1 MTTESEWHTFSE
13 VPSENVA
20 TSAEPDRRTRK
31 RAAKRNDLL
40 DLALELSE
48 RLGVE
53 GVTMAALAEAAD
65 YAPASLY
72 TYFPSRSALIAAM
85 QQRALHTLGGVAES
99 TLQAWDL
106 AAAARPDPLAPEPAA
121 LARLWVFSDLFLVAP
136 ESHAREF
143 RLQQQLLATPKVQEA
158 NDAATVVPAAM
169 SVLDRPRRLL
179 ADAVAAGALDPHDAG
194 ADPVDGLLDGDLLRT
209 FVWVTALN
217 GGLQIDD
224 LGIGVPTTGATLG
237 HELTRALLAGWGA
250 DATALTTA
258 RLASDHWVA
267 DHL

>member
-1 MTTESEWHTFSE
+1 MTIESEWHTFSE

-65 YAPASLY
+65 YAPAALY

-99 TLQAWDL
+99 TLQAWELD
-106 AAAARPDPLAPEPAA
+106 AAARPEPLPGEVGA
-121 LARLWVFSDLFLVAP
+121 LARLWVFSDLFLTAP

-143 RLQQQLLATPKVQEA
+143 RLQQQLLGTPKVQDV

-179 ADAVAAGALDPHDAG
+179 ADAVAAGALDPHDG
-194 ADPVDGLLDGDLLRT
+194 RADPVDGLLDGDLLRT
-209 FVWVTALN
+209 FVWITALN

-237 HELTRALLAGWGA
+237 HELTRALLRGWGA
-250 DATALTTA
+250 DADALSAA
-258 RLASDHWVA
+258 RTASDHWVA

>member
-1 MTTESEWHTFSE
+1 M
-13 VPSENVA
+13 PSEIVD
-20 TSAEPDRRTRK
+20 TSVEPDRRTRK

-48 RLGVE
+48 RVGVE

-72 TYFPSRSALIAAM
+72 TYFPSRSALIAAL

-106 AAAARPDPLAPEPAA
+106 DAGARAEPLSPEVGA
-121 LARLWVFSDLFLVAP
+121 LARLWVFSDLFLTAP
-136 ESHAREF
+136 ASHPREF

-194 ADPVDGLLDGDLLRT
+194 ADLVDGLVDGDLLRT

-217 GGLQIDD
+217 GGLQVDD
-224 LGIGVPTTGATLG
+224 LGIGVPTTGAALG
-237 HELTRALLAGWGA
+237 HELTRALLRGWGA
-250 DATALTTA
+250 DPDALTTA

>member
-1 MTTESEWHTFSE
+1 M
-13 VPSENVA
+13 
-20 TSAEPDRRTRK
+20 EPDRRTRK

-72 TYFPSRSALIAAM
+72 TYFPSRSALVAAM

-106 AAAARPDPLAPEPAA
+106 DAGARPDPLSPEVAA

-143 RLQQQLLATPKVQEA
+143 RLQQQLLATPNVQEA
-158 NDAATVVPAAM
+158 GDAATVLPAAL

-179 ADAVAAGALDPHDAG
+179 HDAVTAGALAPHDG
-194 ADPVDGLLDGDLLRT
+194 ATDPLHEALDGDLLRT
-209 FVWVTALN
+209 LAWVTALN
-217 GGLQIDD
+217 GGLQLDG
-224 LGIGVPTTGATLG
+224 LGVGAPTTGATLG
-237 HELTRALLAGWGA
+237 HELTAALLRGWGA
-250 DATALTTA
+250 DPDALTAA
-258 RLASDHWVA
+258 RSASDHWVA

>member
-1 MTTESEWHTFSE
+1 M
-13 VPSENVA
+13 PSEIVE
-20 TSAEPDRRTRK
+20 TSTEPDRRTRK

-40 DLALELSE
+40 DLALDLSE

-72 TYFPSRSALIAAM
+72 TYFPSRSALVAAL

-99 TLQAWDL
+99 TLQAWELD
-106 AAAARPDPLAPEPAA
+106 AGARSEPLPPTVGA
-121 LARLWVFSDLFLVAP
+121 LARLWVFSDLFLAAP

-158 NDAATVVPAAM
+158 DDAATVVPAAM

-179 ADAVAAGALDPHDAG
+179 ADAVAAGALDAHDAAATG
-194 ADPVDGLLDGDLLRT
+194 DGLLDGDLLRT

-217 GGLQIDD
+217 GGLQVDD

-237 HELTRALLAGWGA
+237 HELTRALLRGWGA
-250 DATALTTA
+250 DPDALAAARAAT
-258 RLASDHWVA
+258 DHWIA

>member
-1 MTTESEWHTFSE
+1 M
-13 VPSENVA
+13 PSENVD
-20 TSAEPDRRTRK
+20 TSVEPDRRTRK

-40 DLALELSE
+40 DLALDLSE

-72 TYFPSRSALIAAM
+72 TYFPSRSALVAAL

-106 AAAARPDPLAPEPAA
+106 DAAARPEPLGGDVAA
-121 LARLWVFSDLFLVAP
+121 LARLWVFSDLFLAAP

-143 RLQQQLLATPKVQEA
+143 RLQQQLLGTPKVQEA
-158 NDAATVVPAAM
+158 DDAATVVPAAM

-179 ADAVAAGALDPHDAG
+179 AEAVAAGALDPHRTGSAP
-194 ADPVDGLLDGDLLRT
+194 ADGLLDGDLLRT

-217 GGLQIDD
+217 GGLQVDH

-237 HELTRALLAGWGA
+237 HELTRALLRGWGA
-250 DATALTTA
+250 HPDALAAARTAT
-258 RLASDHWVA
+258 DHWVA

>member
-1 MTTESEWHTFSE
+1 M
-13 VPSENVA
+13 PSEIVA

-72 TYFPSRSALIAAM
+72 TYFPSRSALVAAM
-85 QQRALHTLGGVAES
+85 QQQALHTLGGVAES

-106 AAAARPDPLAPEPAA
+106 EAAARPDPLAPEVAA

-143 RLQQQLLATPKVQEA
+143 RLQQQLLATPNVQEA
-158 NDAATVVPAAM
+158 GDAATVLPAAL

-179 ADAVAAGALDPHDAG
+179 ADAVTAGALAPHDG
-194 ADPVDGLLDGDLLRT
+194 GSDPLHEALDGDLLRT
-209 FVWVTALN
+209 LAWVTALN
-217 GGLQIDD
+217 GGLQLDG
-224 LGIGVPTTGATLG
+224 LGVGAPTTGAALG

-258 RLASDHWVA
+258 RLASDRWVA

>member
-1 MTTESEWHTFSE
+1 M
-13 VPSENVA
+13 PSETVER
-20 TSAEPDRRTRK
+20 SVEPDRRARK
-31 RAAKRNDLL
+31 RAARRDDLL

-72 TYFPSRSALIAAM
+72 TYFPSRSALVAAM

-106 AAAARPDPLAPEPAA
+106 EHGGREPAPRPEVAA

-136 ESHAREF
+136 ESHPREF
-143 RLQQQLLATPKVQEA
+143 RLQQQLLATPNVQEA
-158 NDAATVVPAAM
+158 GDAATVVPAAM

-179 ADAVAAGALDPHDAG
+179 ADAVTAGALQAPATTTDPTES
-194 ADPVDGLLDGDLLRT
+194 PLDGDLLRT
-209 FVWVTALN
+209 LAWVTALN
-217 GGLQIDD
+217 GGLLLDG
-224 LGIGVPTTGATLG
+224 LGTGVPTTGATLG
-237 HELTRALLAGWGA
+237 HELTAALLRGWGA
-250 DATALTTA
+250 DPHHLADARAATAG
-258 RLASDHWVA
+258 WVA
-267 DHL
+267 AHL

>member
-1 MTTESEWHTFSE
+1 M
-13 VPSENVA
+13 PSETVD
-20 TSAEPDRRTRK
+20 TSPEPDRRTRK
-31 RAAKRNDLL
+31 RAARRNDLL
-40 DLALELSE
+40 DLALDLSE

-72 TYFPSRSALIAAM
+72 TYFPSRSALVAAL

-106 AAAARPDPLAPEPAA
+106 DAAARPEPLGGDVAA
-121 LARLWVFSDLFLVAP
+121 LARLWVFSDLFLAAP

-143 RLQQQLLATPKVQEA
+143 RLQQQLLGTPKVQEA
-158 NDAATVVPAAM
+158 DDAATVVPAAM

-179 ADAVAAGALDPHDAG
+179 ADAVAAGALAPHEPGTA
-194 ADPVDGLLDGDLLRT
+194 ADGLLDGDLLRT

-217 GGLQIDD
+217 GGLQVDD

-237 HELTRALLAGWGA
+237 HELTRSLLRGWGA
-250 DATALTTA
+250 RPDALAAA
-258 RLASDHWVA
+258 RAASDHWVA
-267 DHL
+267 HHL

>member
-1 MTTESEWHTFSE
+1 MPSKNGGASTVDGTT
-13 VPSENVA
+13 
-20 TSAEPDRRTRK
+20 EPDRRTRK

-72 TYFPSRSALIAAM
+72 TYFPSRSALIAAL

-106 AAAARPDPLAPEPAA
+106 DAGARAEPLAPTVGA
-121 LARLWVFSDLFLVAP
+121 LARLWVFSDLFLAAP

-179 ADAVAAGALDPHDAG
+179 ADAVGAGALDPSA
-194 ADPVDGLLDGDLLRT
+194 ATDGLLDGDLLRT

-217 GGLQIDD
+217 GGLQVDD

-237 HELTRALLAGWGA
+237 HELTRALLRGWGA
-250 DATALTTA
+250 DPEALAAA
-258 RLASDHWVA
+258 RTASDHWVA